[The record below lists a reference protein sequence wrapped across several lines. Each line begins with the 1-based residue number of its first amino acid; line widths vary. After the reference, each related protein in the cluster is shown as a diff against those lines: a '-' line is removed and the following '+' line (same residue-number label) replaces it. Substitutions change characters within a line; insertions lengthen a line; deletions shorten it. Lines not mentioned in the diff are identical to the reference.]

1 MEGRFL
7 KTKQKI
13 EKYPDEEDFKA
24 DLLQIDEERTA
35 VQKKLDDLKSEIMRL
50 AETFTK
56 IPVNTERLKLA
67 RQHFEAGDY
76 AAARTI
82 LDAGEMGDELDALL
96 NQKQQLQTR
105 QAENEA
111 QLTNKANEFLILAR
125 LTAIDFTLAG
135 RYDKTVEYFE
145 QSLEAAH
152 TVDNTLEY
160 AYFLQQHNQI
170 IAAIPFYT
178 EALEN
183 YRRLA
188 LADAMYLPDLAMT
201 LNNLGLLQRDKNE
214 FPAAE
219 ARYQEAL
226 AIQRRLAEA
235 NPQAYLPNLANML
248 NNLANL
254 Q

>member
-1 MEGRFL
+1 MDEIRVENSQNVIAGSTVTANGDVLVGGQKITNYFYSAQYQDLKNQWDKLEGRFL

-76 AAARTI
+76 VAARAI
-82 LDAGEMGDELDALL
+82 LDAEQMGNELDALL

-111 QLTNKANEFLILAR
+111 QLTDKANEFLILAR
-125 LTAIDFTLAG
+125 LTAVDYTLED
-135 RYDKTVEYFE
+135 RYPKTIEYF
-145 QSLEAAH
+145 
-152 TVDNTLEY
+152 
-160 AYFLQQHNQI
+160 
-170 IAAIPFYT
+170 
-178 EALEN
+178 
-183 YRRLA
+183 
-188 LADAMYLPDLAMT
+188 
-201 LNNLGLLQRDKNE
+201 
-214 FPAAE
+214 
-219 ARYQEAL
+219 
-226 AIQRRLAEA
+226 
-235 NPQAYLPNLANML
+235 
-248 NNLANL
+248 
-254 Q
+254 